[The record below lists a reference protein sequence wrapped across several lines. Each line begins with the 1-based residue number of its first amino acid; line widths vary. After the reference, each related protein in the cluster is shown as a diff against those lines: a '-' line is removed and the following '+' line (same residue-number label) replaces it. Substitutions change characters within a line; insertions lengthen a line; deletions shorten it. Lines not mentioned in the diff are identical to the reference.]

1 MAETTDRKFNEKDIV
16 GLKYFSQLG
25 VLLQQLHDVGCE
37 RDRAGNSNSNSNS
50 NLHQYCIL
58 ILLYTFNPVVTSLR
72 RLQQASELK

>member
-1 MAETTDRKFNEKDIV
+1 MAEKADTEIKEKDSV

-37 RDRAGNSNSNSNS
+37 RDRAGNSNLHLL
-50 NLHQYCIL
+50 LHQYCIL

>member
-1 MAETTDRKFNEKDIV
+1 MAETTDRKFNKKDIV

-37 RDRAGNSNSNSNS
+37 RDRAGNSNSNSN
-50 NLHQYCIL
+50 LHQYCIL